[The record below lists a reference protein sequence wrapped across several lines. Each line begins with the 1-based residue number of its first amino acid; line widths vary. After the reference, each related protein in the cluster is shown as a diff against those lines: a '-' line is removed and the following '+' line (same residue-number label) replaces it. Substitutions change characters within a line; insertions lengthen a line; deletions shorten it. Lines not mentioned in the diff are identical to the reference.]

1 MNGKIKGIIVC
12 GVVVVCLGGMAVF
25 LQKTSDGNNKSDSSS
40 SSSVTETSSK
50 SEKISV
56 LKRDQ
61 KDIRSIKVKNTHG
74 EFTLEKP
81 DSGKEQ
87 WLIDKLTSID
97 TSDTMITSLLSNSA
111 DLEAKKLVEE
121 NVTDFSKYGLDKPTA
136 EATITYTDGK
146 SVTVQVG
153 TTAPEDK
160 YSYARI
166 KGENSVYMI
175 FTTKLNYYT
184 EPVTAYVST
193 TIIEKP
199 SDNEWP
205 EYGVETITRK
215 DLDYKMVFRND
226 TKNKGGMVSAQVM
239 SEPIYSYLNVT
250 NSSTVTHGM
259 WGLSASECA
268 VVKPQEK
275 DFKKYGL
282 DDPLCTVNL
291 KGDKYN
297 YTLKVGNPV
306 YADKDDSSSIAES
319 TDSSSSDNSSGI
331 TGYYCYV
338 TGVNNKDC
346 IYVISADSLPWVTIK
361 PSDVITTLMTANYIV
376 DTENLTIEYNGKT
389 YKYDITSNGTS
400 DESQTD
406 SGDKVDVTKVAID
419 GKELNVDKFK
429 SFFQYVLTCPTTEV
443 YFKDPTTEK
452 YMTITFKEKDGS
464 KDVLEFYKESARRT
478 VIKLNGKTSFRI
490 NNTWVDTLV
499 KNINSLENGGDID
512 DNY

>member
-12 GVVVVCLGGMAVF
+12 GVVVACLGTMAVV
-25 LQKTSDGNNKSDSSS
+25 LQKTSDGDSKADSSS
-40 SSSVTETSSK
+40 SSVASETSSK
-50 SEKISV
+50 SEKVSV
-56 LKRDQ
+56 LKSEQ
-61 KDIRSIKVKNTHG
+61 SDIRSIKVKNTHG

-81 DSGKEQ
+81 ESGKET

-97 TSDTMITSLLSNSA
+97 ISDTMITSLLSNSA

-121 NVTDFSKYGLDKPTA
+121 NVTDLSKYGLDKPTA
-136 EATITYTDGK
+136 EATITYKDGK

-153 TTAPEDK
+153 DPAPDDK
-160 YSYARI
+160 YSYAKL
-166 KGENSVYMI
+166 KGEKSVYMI
-175 FTTKLNYYT
+175 YTTKLNYYT
-184 EPVTAYVST
+184 EPVTAYVAT

-199 SDNEWP
+199 SDDEWP

-215 DLDYKMVFRND
+215 DLDYKMVFQND

-250 NSSTVTHGM
+250 NSSSVTHGM
-259 WGLSASECA
+259 WGLSASECV
-268 VVKPQEK
+268 VVKPQKK
-275 DFKKYGL
+275 DFEKYGIS
-282 DDPLCTVNL
+282 DPLCTVNL

-297 YTLKVGNPV
+297 YTLKVGDPV
-306 YADKDDSSSIAES
+306 YAEKDDSSSAVETDSSS
-319 TDSSSSDNSSGI
+319 TDSSGI
-331 TGYYCYV
+331 IGYYCYV
-338 TGVNNKDC
+338 TGVNGKDC
-346 IYVISADSLPWVTIK
+346 IYVISADSLPWVTMK

-376 DTENLTIEYNGKT
+376 DTEDLTIEYNGKT

-406 SGDKVDVTKVAID
+406 SGDKVDVTKVTID
-419 GKELNVDKFK
+419 GKELSVDKFK

-464 KDVLEFYKESARRT
+464 GDVLEFYKESARRS

-499 KNINSLENGGDID
+499 KNINNLQNDKDID